1 MTLAPRTDTAKSIY
15 PIPKPNK
22 LADRI
27 HHCAK
32 SSSTLQRQMRFES
45 DPRTFSA
52 LTKLIRKTAASYTDL
67 TLPYKWQDPQTL
79 DDIRDDVLQQCPTL
93 EEMYVDAWPVYSY
106 LQLAMKQHALGYGY
120 KMVPGLSTSTAS
132 TKSSDVRRNF
142 PDHPVSESSKRV
154 TTEPEQTPSTSTAAA
169 PSSNSPAR
177 RSLGME
183 LSWAGS
189 TSDKTTVPTKTPN
202 ISRGIEAGE
211 EEGEDEE
218 EADELVDELYDISSS
233 GSEKLAD
240 PTYEDPGN
248 VSEESSTSEEGPL
261 SQWPK
266 STGFP
271 AFNFARDILCLSD
284 QRVRDS
290 EDDAYSAIGSVYYTP
305 YQGRTPSADGPFDKA
320 TTPTTGRT
328 MVTPP
333 SISQPSPVPEPSPGV
348 VRSSIPPHASTS
360 QSAVGVIENMLLARG
375 LPSADAQRIT
385 LLFEALGI
393 TDETYLRVFARL
405 DTSRKA
411 WISAMREKGEMSEIQ
426 AWVVVDML
434 DAVIRD

>member
-1 MTLAPRTDTAKSIY
+1 MSHP
-15 PIPKPNK
+15 
-22 LADRI
+22 
-27 HHCAK
+27 
-32 SSSTLQRQMRFES
+32 SSLYARLESTVLFAYGALQ
-45 DPRTFSA
+45 
-52 LTKLIRKTAASYTDL
+52 
-67 TLPYKWQDPQTL
+67 
-79 DDIRDDVLQQCPTL
+79 VLQQCPTL

-142 PDHPVSESSKRV
+142 PDHPVSEVHTFLTYMLQSSKRV

-189 TSDKTTVPTKTPN
+189 VSSKRSTRGAKTSDKTTVPTKTPN
-202 ISRGIEAGE
+202 ISHGIEAGE

-218 EADELVDELYDISSS
+218 EVDELVDELYDISSS

-271 AFNFARDILCLSD
+271 AFNFARVSF
-284 QRVRDS
+284 QP
-290 EDDAYSAIGSVYYTP
+290 AY
-305 YQGRTPSADGPFDKA
+305 
-320 TTPTTGRT
+320 
-328 MVTPP
+328 
-333 SISQPSPVPEPSPGV
+333 
-348 VRSSIPPHASTS
+348 
-360 QSAVGVIENMLLARG
+360 
-375 LPSADAQRIT
+375 
-385 LLFEALGI
+385 
-393 TDETYLRVFARL
+393 TDN
-405 DTSRKA
+405 
-411 WISAMREKGEMSEIQ
+411 
-426 AWVVVDML
+426 
-434 DAVIRD
+434 